1 MTRIQKFILVFTFI
15 ILAYATTHA
24 QVTIENLLSSPFPT
38 YLVGSTDGNT
48 IAWVFNDRGSRN
60 IFIAKAPKFEA
71 KKVTNYLGDDGV
83 EVNSIQLSADGK
95 YLAFIRGNTVNSK
108 GEPANPAQLQSS
120 TERVIWVMDL
130 SKDILRKVGIGASP
144 RFSKDGRSLAYIM
157 KGEVWHVNVTIK
169 ADAGKMFGIR
179 SGVSTFRWSPDGGKI
194 AFVANRGD
202 HSFIG
207 VYDTSDK
214 KTIYLDPSI
223 DKDSEPVWS
232 PDGTRIA
239 FVRQPNENGELPF
252 VPKISGLPWS
262 IRVSDLKT
270 GQTQEVWKAT
280 EGRGSVFLDDLPVV
294 DNKLIWAQENN
305 LIFPWEV
312 NGWIQLYVINLYDKV
327 VTHLTPGQGEVENVT
342 LTSDL
347 STIYYTTNIGDID
360 RRHIWVYDLKKKSN
374 IQLTSENIEWNP
386 TPTSQGLAY
395 LYSTA
400 NRPARVAHLGSNGKQ
415 QDLAQEMVSKS
426 FPENSVIAPKAISIT
441 ATDGVMIPG
450 QIFLPRDHKAGDKHP
465 AIIFIHGGSRRQML
479 LGFNY
484 GQYYSNAYALNQYFV
499 NKGYVVIALN
509 FRSGIGY
516 GLEFREALNYGANG
530 GSEFNDV
537 LGAGLYLKGRDDV
550 DQNRIALW
558 GGSYGGYLTAMG
570 LSRASDLFACGVDI
584 HGVHDWNEGI
594 RNFVPSYVPEKM
606 PDFKSTAFKA
616 SPEYTVDGWKSPVLF
631 IHGDDDRNVNFTET
645 VRLAELLRKRNVYFE
660 QLVMPDE
667 VHSFL
672 RHQSWVKA
680 YEATYDFV
688 ERMMRKK

>member
-1 MTRIQKFILVFTFI
+1 MARIQKFILVFTFI
-15 ILAYATTHA
+15 LLACTTTYA
-24 QVTIENLLSSPFPT
+24 QVTIENLLSSPFPN

-83 EVNSIQLSADGK
+83 EVNSLQLSPDGK
-95 YLAFIRGNTVNSK
+95 FLAFVRGNTVNSK
-108 GEPANPAQLQSS
+108 GEPANPAQLPSS
-120 TERVIWVMDL
+120 TERVVWLMDL
-130 SKDILRKVGIGASP
+130 GNAVLRKVGVGATP
-144 RFSKDGRSLAYIM
+144 RFSKDGRSLAFLI
-157 KGEVWHVNVTIK
+157 KGEVWQVNTTNKVVAQK
-169 ADAGKMFGIR
+169 LFGVR
-179 SGVSTFRWSPDGGKI
+179 SGVNTYRWSPNRQQI

-207 VYDTSDK
+207 VYDTLDK

-239 FVRQPNENGELPF
+239 FVRQPNETEQLPF
-252 VPKISGLPWS
+252 VPKRSTLPWS
-262 IRVSDLKT
+262 IRISNVKT
-270 GQTQEVWKAT
+270 GETTEVWKANA
-280 EGRGSVFLDDLPVV
+280 GRGSAFVDDLPAVE
-294 DNKLIWAQENN
+294 NKLIWSHDNN
-305 LIFPWEV
+305 LVFPWEV
-312 NGWIQLYVINLYDKV
+312 NGWVHLYAINLNNKV

-342 LTSDL
+342 LSTDL
-347 STIYYTTNIGDID
+347 STVYYNTNINDID
-360 RRHIWVYDLKKKSN
+360 RRHIWAYDFKKKSN
-374 IQLTSENIEWNP
+374 TELTTENIEWSP
-386 TPTSQGLAY
+386 VQTSLGLAY

-400 NRPARVAHLGSNGKQ
+400 SRPAWVAHLVSSGKQ
-415 QDLAQEMVSKS
+415 EDLAKEMMSKS
-426 FPENSVIAPKAISIT
+426 FPEKSMIAPKAISIT
-441 ATDGVMIPG
+441 ATDGMIAPG
-450 QIFLPRDHKAGDKHP
+450 QIFIPKDNKTGEKHP
-465 AIIFIHGGSRRQML
+465 AIIFLHGGSRRQML

-499 NKGYVVIALN
+499 NMGYVVISLN

-516 GLEFREALNYGANG
+516 GLDFREALNYGASG

-537 LGAGLYLKGRDDV
+537 LGAGLYLKSREDV

-594 RNFVPSYVPEKM
+594 RNFVPNYVPEKT
-606 PDFKSTAFKA
+606 PDFKSTALKA

-660 QLVMPDE
+660 QLVLPDE

-688 ERMMRKK
+688 DRMMEKK